1 MIAAR
6 RKAAPFQNLNADLCV
21 FAQPAKRISLSN
33 PSQTREWNA
42 TDYHRISG
50 PQVSWGKKVL
60 ARVQLRG
67 DELLMDAGCG
77 TGRLTAELLQNL
89 PRGRVVGVDL
99 SQNMLAGAR
108 DYLAPDF
115 SGKFWLVAAD
125 LQDPPFEKVFDG
137 IFSTAAFHWVLDH
150 DRLFRSLFRALR
162 PGGWLRAQCG
172 GGPNLARLRKR
183 TNELAATA
191 KHARYFAGFREPW
204 TYNDAETAAAVLR
217 RAGFVEVD
225 TSLEPAPT
233 VLEDLPKYS
242 EFVRTAI
249 LRQHLDRIPDALRTE
264 FVATLAGQAANDDPP
279 FSLDYWRL
287 NLSAKD
293 SRVDRPIRFCDQAGS
308 LGG

>member
-1 MIAAR
+1 M
-6 RKAAPFQNLNADLCV
+6 
-21 FAQPAKRISLSN
+21 SN
-33 PSQTREWNA
+33 SSQAREWNA
-42 TDYHRISG
+42 SDYHRLSG

-67 DELLMDAGCG
+67 DETLLDAGCG
-77 TGRLTAELLQNL
+77 TGRLTAELLQSL

-115 SGKFWLVAAD
+115 GGKFWLVAAD
-125 LQDPPFEKVFDG
+125 LQDLPFESVFDG

-183 TNELAATA
+183 TDELAATA
-191 KHARYFAGFREPW
+191 KYAPYFAGFREPW
-204 TYNDAETAAAVLR
+204 TYNNAETAAALLR
-217 RAGFVEVD
+217 SAGFIGVD
-225 TSLEPAPT
+225 TSLEPAST
-233 VLEDLPKYS
+233 VLEDLPKYA
-242 EFVRTAI
+242 EFVHTVI
-249 LRQHLDRIPDALRTE
+249 LRQHLNRIPNAGLRTE
-264 FVATLAGQAANDDPP
+264 FVAALAGQAATDDPP

-287 NLSAKD
+287 NLSAKT
-293 SRVDRPIRFCDQAGS
+293 PE
-308 LGG
+308 